1 MLNRFLVWVD
11 LAGGND
17 SYPLRESV
25 VRRCFGEHPIAYQGQ
40 SLQGTCTFAE
50 RHLDFNSRPF
60 MPPAN
65 GVNSIQILFDGRLD
79 HRERLASELG
89 LRPEEHDDAGLIQA
103 AYRRWDSE
111 WTDHIHG
118 SLAAVVVDESRH
130 RLVASRDEL
139 GRAPLFYVLTD
150 TMLLLASSPD
160 LLLRHPAVTPRHDPL
175 WLAAYFAMQPTAAE
189 PERSPFTAIRLLR
202 PNQRLIWAQN
212 QGVRFE
218 TGRFRLGRQR
228 LRFNRDEDYA
238 EGFRERL
245 SAAIVDRTRGI
256 EKLGI
261 LLSGGMDS
269 CPVGC
274 LSAEHFRHSGQ
285 SLTAYSWTLGRFP
298 EADETRELSE
308 CADFAGIPTVLLPAD
323 ELLPFADP
331 LDWPMDLNAPLANP
345 YWPLFRMVYQRAAA
359 DGCRVLLQ
367 GTLGDELYPQNWML
381 ADALTDGRLMLAAEE
396 FGALLGRVGWRGLL
410 GAPALRNC
418 GKRLLRWRRRAPPI
432 LPNWLTPQAGNQL
445 LPPEAPP
452 VFHARPDQ
460 YQNLVGSHVFQ
471 QQVGHQVDATDHGIY
486 RLDPFTDW
494 DLIDYMLAIPAY
506 QTRRLGQTK
515 FLARNAMKGRMPE
528 SLRLRPRGSLLNTF
542 YYAGFE
548 QSRCNIREFLGR
560 SDCTWPDY
568 VRRDVLMASLE
579 QPSPPDRLKVVS
591 ERALSYEVWNR
602 RLEQLPGR

>member
-1 MLNRFLVWVD
+1 MTQ
-11 LAGGND
+11 G
-17 SYPLRESV
+17 
-25 VRRCFGEHPIAYQGQ
+25 CFGEHPIAYKGQ
-40 SLQGTCTFAE
+40 SLQGSCTFAE
-50 RHLDFNSRPF
+50 RHLDFNSRPVIKA
-60 MPPAN
+60 AN
-65 GVNSIQILFDGRLD
+65 GVNGIHVLLDGRLD
-79 HRERLASELG
+79 HRHRLAGELG
-89 LRPEEHDDAGLIQA
+89 LKSGEHSDASLVAA
-103 AYRRWDSE
+103 AYRRWDSD
-111 WTDHIHG
+111 WTDHVHG
-118 SLAAVVVDESRH
+118 SLAAVVIDESRQ

-139 GRAPLFYVLTD
+139 GRAPLYYVLTD
-150 TMLLLASSPD
+150 AVLLLASAPD
-160 LLLRHPAVTPRHDPL
+160 LLLRHPAVTPRRDPV
-175 WLAAYFAMQPTAAE
+175 WLGAYFAMQPASAE
-189 PERSPFTAIRLLR
+189 PERSPFTDIRLLR
-202 PNQRLIWAQN
+202 PNQRLIWTAN
-212 QGVRFE
+212 HGVRFE
-218 TGRFRLGRQR
+218 TGQFRLGRQR

-245 SAAIVDRTRGI
+245 SAAIADRTRGI

-274 LSAEHFRHSGQ
+274 LAADLFRKSGQ
-285 SLTAYSWTLGRFP
+285 SLMAYSWTLGQYP

-308 CADFAGIPTVLLPAD
+308 CAEFAGIPTVLLPAD
-323 ELLPFADP
+323 DLLPFADP
-331 LDWPMDLNAPLANP
+331 LVWPMDLNSPTANA
-345 YWPLFRMVYQRAAA
+345 YWPLFREVYRRASA

-367 GTLGDELYPQNWML
+367 GTLGDQLYPQNWML
-381 ADALTDGRLMLAAEE
+381 ADALTDGSWMLAAEE

-418 GKRLLRWRRRAPPI
+418 GKRLLRWQSRAIPSPPD
-432 LPNWLTPQAGNQL
+432 WLTPQAGNRLQ
-445 LPPEAPP
+445 PPEAPP

-460 YQNLVGSHVFQ
+460 YRNLVGSHVFQ
-471 QQVGHQVDATDHGIY
+471 QQVGHQVDATNHGIY

-515 FLARNAMKGRMPE
+515 FLARNAMRGRMPE

-548 QSRCNIREFLGR
+548 QSRCKIREFLGR

-568 VRRDVLMASLE
+568 VRRDVLMDSLE